1 MIKKYLKNITNG
13 KEINYN
19 NFKSYCQKLGI
30 TSGDLKLIFTSS
42 GMGNNKYV
50 LTIKNKELY
59 ESIFSKFYIEDENTK
74 VSSALQGNSKKSKS
88 PYSVLT
94 VKGNHDDLYG
104 VSLIFKDEECLYDF
118 HKKNKLIIIENA
130 NLFCDIISFFINSD
144 INLSEYNFAF
154 GSGNSVTDKNFYR
167 FFDDYEEIICL
178 FDIDLGGFK
187 FYKSL
192 SLNLKTKLKFYFDD
206 ENEKKL
212 ELFGRPITN
221 EEYLKM
227 NSLYSCVTG
236 LKEIISIVNKQCK
249 FAEQEIFQ
257 HDLMGIKNDI

>member
-1 MIKKYLKNITNG
+1 MIKKFLKNITNG

-19 NFKSYCQKLGI
+19 NFKSYCKKLGI
-30 TSGDLKLIFTSS
+30 DSNDLKLIFTSY

-50 LTIKNKELY
+50 LTIKNTELY
-59 ESIFSKFYIEDENTK
+59 DSVFSKFNIEDENIK
-74 VSSALQGNSKKSKS
+74 VSSALHGNSKKAKS

-94 VKGNHDDLYG
+94 LKENHDDLYG
-104 VSLIFKDEECLYDF
+104 FSLIFKDEDCLYDF
-118 HKKNKLIIIENA
+118 PKKKKLIIIENA
-130 NLFCDIISFFINSD
+130 NLFCDINSFFINSNV
-144 INLSEYNFAF
+144 NLSEYNFAY

-192 SLNLKTKLKFYFDD
+192 SLNLKTKLKFYFDN

-212 ELFGRPITN
+212 KLFGRTITN

-227 NSLYSCVTG
+227 NSLYGDVIG
-236 LKEIISIVNKQCK
+236 LKEIIFIANKQCK

-257 HDLMGIKNDI
+257 HNLMGIKK